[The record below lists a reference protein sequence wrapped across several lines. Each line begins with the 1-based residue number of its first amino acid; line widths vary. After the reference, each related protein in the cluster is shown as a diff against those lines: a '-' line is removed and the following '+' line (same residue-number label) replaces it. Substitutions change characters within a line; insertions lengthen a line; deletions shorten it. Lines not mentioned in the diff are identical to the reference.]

1 MSKETQNNELSTDK
15 ALHIADVVL
24 SPGLEYPDAPGKWR
38 MEEYYQM
45 AIEDEPR
52 NHVSHWNI
60 WERKDG
66 VLMASNDN
74 QTDPV
79 EWLGYGNQRWI
90 RED

>member
-1 MSKETQNNELSTDK
+1 MNREDK
-15 ALHIADVVL
+15 NKDLTSNDAKPGVVL
-24 SPGLEYPDAPGKWR
+24 SPGLEYPDTPGKWR
-38 MEEYYQM
+38 MEEYYKR
-45 AIEDEPR
+45 AVEDEPR
-52 NHVSHWNI
+52 NHVSHWNV

-79 EWLGYGNQRWI
+79 KWLGYGNQRWI

>member
-1 MSKETQNNELSTDK
+1 MRNEKNTSENQQGHAPL
-15 ALHIADVVL
+15 AGVVL
-24 SPGLEYPDAPGKWR
+24 SPGLKYPDTPGKWR

-60 WERKDG
+60 WERTDG